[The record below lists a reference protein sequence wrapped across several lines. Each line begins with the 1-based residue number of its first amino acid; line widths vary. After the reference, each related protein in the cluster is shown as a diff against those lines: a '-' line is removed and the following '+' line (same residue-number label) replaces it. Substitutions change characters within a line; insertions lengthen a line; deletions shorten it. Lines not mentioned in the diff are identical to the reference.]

1 MARIKTNCKCVVDSN
16 SSQCRHVLLH
26 NLHCARQLRA
36 REKSFLQAVI
46 TIQATV
52 RSFLTRRRLCTAS
65 KVEFF
70 NMFSACTNSDKRL
83 PLPNALSA
91 FPVVRRA
98 VFFRLH
104 EQDGELFK
112 CLCRYLLISIEAK
125 ELELD
130 MATEVSLN
138 LYLRLLLTYTSSDE
152 WVLVSSESGSD
163 IKKPLEKLCS
173 HLLNCL
179 VSEGFYP
186 KAGALLKHGLCRR
199 NVLFKPASLSAM
211 FSLTLRPLVNSA
223 LLDDMLHLF
232 IVYVL
237 STPALT
243 WHLKNMAKNFKTT
256 FLNGTLLSRCTEYLC
271 TSPRRSA
278 TFSELLPGYDVCLLG
293 NLIHLV
299 YMEASTC
306 KSDRYLCVECLSQ
319 IVSHCAK
326 NVVCR
331 QTSVTYWHPFLGW
344 YNCELDANLQEALPH
359 VLKQIQLLWHRTIV
373 YFFFHDLLKQ
383 PSSSVEKL
391 ASGRGSAELQE
402 KRSGKRLGFLR
413 KWKLSPTHSNAQM
426 ASGKQTCALTE
437 LVSVLTFY
445 QKLLTIFTPLKYDL
459 LAGLCCQDILLP
471 KLWTSFVS
479 SDVPNSVT
487 YHLNLLK
494 GGTAESDS
502 ILKSISVFFE
512 SASYLITIAD
522 DYELFTIEKPFS
534 VAQLTEMA
542 LFCNLFTFRS
552 IWENYIDVQA
562 ACNNETFLVLCG
574 FLILIY
580 NRDCRRSFTP
590 EGFWLMKDLK
600 AATFLAEADRG
611 NLRAQFIIERIPHVI
626 PRKERIKLF
635 RKYVTSERLSNTLAR
650 QLEKQPTVITVHRSR
665 VVEDGYRQLSLLSGS
680 ILKGTVRVKF
690 INEQGLDEPGID
702 QDGVFKEFLEEVIT
716 RVFDPSLNLFK
727 VTDAQIAGHMYPSS
741 TSCLQE
747 NYVSLFEFIGKMLG
761 KAGIVVDIFLARFVL
776 NHIIGR
782 SPSKYYSCIDELASL
797 DADLYRQLSFIKH
810 YEGDVSDLGLTFSCD
825 EDVMGA
831 IVTHDLR
838 PGGRTIPVTN
848 ESRISYVHL
857 MAYHRM
863 HMQIKDQLEAFVRG
877 FHELISPDWLKLFSA
892 EEFQLILSG
901 DVSDIDLHNLRKHT
915 QYFGGFHNNHRVIK
929 WLWEI
934 LANDFT
940 ADERRLFLKFVTSC
954 SKPPLLGF
962 EYLEPPF
969 SIRCVEVAE
978 DQDEGDTLGSVI
990 RGFLAIR
997 KRDPVGRLPTSSTCF
1012 NLLKLPNYQ
1021 KKATLREKLR
1031 YAVNCGYWRLIVFI
1045 GFSMEESSSDSSIS
1059 DENQLG
1065 KLAVCVAFPDST
1077 SSVFSSSTTVA
1088 SIIPKKV
1095 VTFEEKLHEKLD
1107 EHISSRFVFAI
1118 REDTDLSSSQG
1129 TVEDENGG
1137 VRLFLQSEV
1146 FLLDNDTE
1154 ESSISLNKRSD
1165 KNRSAVDRIL
1175 KSLQRNRHSDL
1186 HFKRKSDMLR
1196 EAAVTVDLVE

>member
-1 MARIKTNCKCVVDSN
+1 
-16 SSQCRHVLLH
+16 
-26 NLHCARQLRA
+26 
-36 REKSFLQAVI
+36 
-46 TIQATV
+46 
-52 RSFLTRRRLCTAS
+52 
-65 KVEFF
+65 
-70 NMFSACTNSDKRL
+70 
-83 PLPNALSA
+83 
-91 FPVVRRA
+91 
-98 VFFRLH
+98 
-104 EQDGELFK
+104 
-112 CLCRYLLISIEAK
+112 
-125 ELELD
+125 
-130 MATEVSLN
+130 MATEATLN
-138 LYLRLLLTYTSSDE
+138 LYLHLLLTYTSLDK
-152 WVLVSSESGSD
+152 WVFVSSESGLPGD
-163 IKKPLEKLCS
+163 I
-173 HLLNCL
+173 
-179 VSEGFYP
+179 
-186 KAGALLKHGLCRR
+186 
-199 NVLFKPASLSAM
+199 
-211 FSLTLRPLVNSA
+211 
-223 LLDDMLHLF
+223 LHLF

-237 STPALT
+237 SMPALT
-243 WHLKNMAKNFKTT
+243 WHLKNMAKNLKTT

-271 TSPRRSA
+271 TSPRRSG
-278 TFSELLPGYDVCLLG
+278 TFAELLPGYDVCLLG

-299 YMEASTC
+299 YMEALSF
-306 KSDRYLCVECLSQ
+306 KSDRHVCVVCFLVRPFLSQ
-319 IVSHCAK
+319 VWSRLINGITLCITCNFS
-326 NVVCR
+326 
-331 QTSVTYWHPFLGW
+331 
-344 YNCELDANLQEALPH
+344 LQEALPH
-359 VLKQIQLLWHRTIV
+359 VLKQIQLLWHRTTV
-373 YFFFHDLLKQ
+373 GFFFRSVLEE
-383 PSSSVEKL
+383 PSSCVEKL
-391 ASGRGSAELQE
+391 VPGRGSLQFQE
-402 KRSGKRLGFLR
+402 KKGSKRLGFLR
-413 KWKLSPTHSNAQM
+413 KWKLSPTHNNAQM
-426 ASGKQTCALTE
+426 ASERQACVLTE

-459 LAGLCCQDILLP
+459 LAGLCCQDKLLP

-494 GGTAESDS
+494 EGTPEADS

-552 IWENYIDVQA
+552 IWENYTDVQA

-590 EGFWLMKDLK
+590 EGFWLIKDLK
-600 AATFLAEADRG
+600 AATFLAEVDRG
-611 NLRAQFIIERIPHVI
+611 NLRAQFIIQRIPHVI

-635 RKYVTSERLSNTLAR
+635 RKYVTSERLSNTLTR
-650 QLEKQPTVITVHRSR
+650 QLDKQQTVITVHRSR
-665 VVEDGYRQLSLLSGS
+665 IVEDGYRQLSLLSGS
-680 ILKGTVRVKF
+680 VLKGVVRVKF

-727 VTDAQIAGHMYPSS
+727 LSTEGHMYPSS

-747 NYVSLFEFIGKMLG
+747 NYVSLFEFIGRMLG
-761 KAGIVVDIFLARFVL
+761 KAGIVVDVFLARFVL

-1031 YAVNCGYWRLIVFI
+1031 YAVNCGT
-1045 GFSMEESSSDSSIS
+1045 GFE
-1059 DENQLG
+1059 
-1065 KLAVCVAFPDST
+1065 
-1077 SSVFSSSTTVA
+1077 
-1088 SIIPKKV
+1088 
-1095 VTFEEKLHEKLD
+1095 
-1107 EHISSRFVFAI
+1107 
-1118 REDTDLSSSQG
+1118 LS
-1129 TVEDENGG
+1129 
-1137 VRLFLQSEV
+1137 
-1146 FLLDNDTE
+1146 
-1154 ESSISLNKRSD
+1154 
-1165 KNRSAVDRIL
+1165 
-1175 KSLQRNRHSDL
+1175 
-1186 HFKRKSDMLR
+1186 
-1196 EAAVTVDLVE
+1196 